1 MAAGQLKILARSGYA
16 ARGIVYVIVGFFAL
30 LAAFGRGQAE
40 GTKGALRS
48 ILEQPFGAVLLGL
61 MTLGLLFYALWR
73 FVQAIRDVDRH
84 GTDAKGIGVR
94 LGLLGSG
101 VAYLLLAVFAAGLIL
116 PTWFGGG
123 GGGGSGGA
131 GDGMIAAVTGSPAG
145 PWVVRAVGLITLVVG
160 VAHIVKAVKAK
171 FEKWLQ
177 ASPQTMNRLRP
188 ICRIGLIAR
197 GAVFLIIGGLI
208 LAGGVIYDPNQA
220 PTLEDALETV
230 QSWPFGPWLLG
241 FMAVGLFAFG
251 LYSLIEA
258 RWRRIDVER
267 GLRPV

>member
-1 MAAGQLKILARSGYA
+1 MTAGRLKILARSGYA
-16 ARGIVYVIVGFFAL
+16 ARGVVYLIVGFFAV
-30 LAAFGRGQAE
+30 LAAFGRGDAE
-40 GTKGALRS
+40 GTKDALRT
-48 ILEQPFGAVLLGL
+48 ILEQPFGGVLLGL
-61 MTLGLLFYALWR
+61 MTLGLLFHALWR

-116 PTWFGGG
+116 PAWFGGG
-123 GGGGSGGA
+123 GSSGAGGG
-131 GDGMIAAVTGSPAG
+131 ITAAITGSAAG
-145 PWVVRAVGLITLVVG
+145 PWVVRAIGVVTLIVGG
-160 VAHIVKAVKAK
+160 AHILKGAKAK

-177 ASPQTMNRLRP
+177 APPQTMDRLRP
-188 ICRIGLIAR
+188 ICRFGLIAR
-197 GAVFLIIGGLI
+197 GVVFLIIGGLI

-220 PTLEDALETV
+220 PTLEDALEAV
-230 QSWPFGPWLLG
+230 QSWPFGPWILG
-241 FMAVGLFAFG
+241 LIAAGLFAFG

-258 RWRRIDVER
+258 RWRRIDLER